1 MALSNKG
8 CFMINGVEYV
18 AKSLTTNYESL
29 VSEESGRTLDGVM
42 HVYWVKRRVRKISI
56 ELPPT
61 ADRADIAALL
71 YSVQGQEYDLT
82 YWDAINNTETTIRVY
97 TSNSKS
103 DFYSGVLYN
112 GVYQGITFNAIELAG
127 E

>member
-1 MALSNKG
+1 
-8 CFMINGVEYV
+8 MINGVEYV